1 MNNKTDSFSQ
11 KDNTVSKQIKDI
23 DGVLYSVSEFVQE
36 IEKLDEEIFTEK
48 CKIREK
54 ENELNLKKTFLR
66 EELIKQTFNEFIL
79 QKSEMVQ
86 KAVYLNMGLLRFV
99 VKSYFDDIY
108 RYKDYSGTKLANQH
122 KQAAYTIKWIVKF
135 KPIQIKEEYDNEN
148 LDNVIM
154 DINLI
159 FALLCGFS
167 FLSEKSLSLIAKEK
181 ENKEKMEKDQ
191 SFYDKLLY
199 TLRYRPFS
207 GKQLISIFEAL
218 ELSAEFSRAPTHDNS
233 QSI

>member
-1 MNNKTDSFSQ
+1 MNINKTDSFSQ
-11 KDNTVSKQIKDI
+11 KNNTISEQIQINDK
-23 DGVLYSVSEFVQE
+23 LYLISEFVQE
-36 IEKLDEEIFTEK
+36 IDKLDEEVFNAK
-48 CKIREK
+48 CEIREK
-54 ENELNLKKTFLR
+54 ENELNVKKTFLR
-66 EELIKQTFNEFIL
+66 EELLKQIFDKFIL
-79 QKSEMVQ
+79 QKTETVR

-135 KPIQIKEEYDNEN
+135 KPIQIKEEYDNED

-159 FALLCGFS
+159 FALVCGFS
-167 FLSEKSLSLIAKEK
+167 FLSEKSITLIAKEK
-181 ENKEKMEKDQ
+181 ERKEKKSQ

-218 ELSAEFSRAPTHDNS
+218 ELSANFSGTPTSDN
-233 QSI
+233 